1 VTVGG
6 VLGGILG
13 LALIIGAIVFLV
25 RRRGKATKAV
35 TSTRWDNPELDD
47 NQVQFQEAETLE
59 RRNNLELDGNQVW
72 VQEAPMP
79 VLVELSGQLSRPELQ
94 S

>member
-1 VTVGG
+1 VIVGS

-13 LALIIGAIVFLV
+13 ISLIIGAIVFLV
-25 RRRGKATKAV
+25 RWRDKAREII
-35 TSTRWDNPELDD
+35 TSARWDNPELDD

-72 VQEAPMP
+72 IQEAPMP
-79 VLVELSGQLSRPELQ
+79 VPVELSGQFPGPELQ